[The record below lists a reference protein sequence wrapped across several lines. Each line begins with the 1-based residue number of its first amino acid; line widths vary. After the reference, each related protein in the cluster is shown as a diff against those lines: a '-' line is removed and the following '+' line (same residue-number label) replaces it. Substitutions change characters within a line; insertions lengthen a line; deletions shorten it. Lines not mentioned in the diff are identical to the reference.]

1 MRIHPLD
8 GLLFGFVKLLK
19 SLDKRQTG
27 LEHFR
32 PEAVKNILVVS
43 STAIGDTLLSTPAIR
58 AVRKRYPEA
67 KIIAHFNAVNA
78 ELFENNPHIDGI
90 IPYSG
95 GYRRAVRTVL
105 EFRRHNFDLALIF
118 HGNEPQATPMAY
130 LSGARFIIKVPVSRE
145 YGFLLSNTSNGF
157 DRHWD
162 HHAIDVRMKTAS
174 FVGCSGENREMVLVA
189 DEDDRA
195 AASYYLSRL
204 GTDENAIL
212 IGLQVGAATLYKMWP
227 HHKFIELGKR
237 LLQLNPD
244 IRILVTGSPRE
255 KKLCSTVAH
264 EIGDRAFSTAAEVS
278 LKTLRGLIERMDLL
292 VTNDTG
298 AMHMA
303 IALKTRT
310 VSLFCPTND
319 LGIGPIQDMHLHKVV
334 KKEKTCNPC
343 ITKKC
348 REPLCM
354 DRISVD
360 EVFCSAKESLDY
372 ALGQTN
378 E

>member
-8 GLLFGFVKLLK
+8 SLLYLSMKVMK

-27 LEHFR
+27 LEHFD
-32 PEAVKNILVVS
+32 PESVKNILVVS

-58 AVRKRYPEA
+58 ALRERYPQA
-67 KIIAHFNAVNA
+67 KIIAHFNAWNA
-78 ELFENNPHIDGI
+78 VLFENNPHIDGI
-90 IPYSG
+90 IPYQG
-95 GYRRAVRTVL
+95 GYKRFLRTIL
-105 EFRRHNFDLALIF
+105 EFRKHNFDLALIF

-130 LSGARFIIKVPVSRE
+130 LSGARFIIKVPMSRE

-157 DRHWD
+157 DKSRD
-162 HHAIDVRMKTAS
+162 YHAIDVRMKAAS
-174 FVGCSGENREMVLVA
+174 FIGCSGENREMVLLS
-189 DEDDRA
+189 DEGDRA
-195 AASYYLSRL
+195 AASNYLSRL
-204 GTDENAIL
+204 GMDENAIL

-227 HHKFIELGKR
+227 HHKFVELGKR

-255 KKLCSTVAH
+255 RKLCSAVAH

-278 LKTLRGLIERMDLL
+278 LKTLRGLIERMNLL

-298 AMHMA
+298 TMHMA
-303 IALKTRT
+303 IALKTKT

-319 LGIGPIQDMHLHKVV
+319 LGIGPIQDMQLHKVI

-343 ITKKC
+343 VTKKC
-348 REPLCM
+348 DEPLCM
-354 DRISVD
+354 DQISVD
-360 EVFCSAKESLDY
+360 EVLCSAKEALDY
-372 ALGQTN
+372 AGSHAN
-378 E
+378 D

>member
-8 GLLFGFVKLLK
+8 SLLYLSMKVMKAM
-19 SLDKRQTG
+19 DKRETG
-27 LEHFR
+27 LDHFS
-32 PEAVKNILVVS
+32 PAAVKNILVVS
-43 STAIGDTLLSTPAIR
+43 STAIGDTLVSTPAIR
-58 AVRKRYPEA
+58 AVRERYPQA
-67 KIIAHFNAVNA
+67 KIIAHFNAGNA
-78 ELFENNPHIDGI
+78 GLFENNPYIDGI

-95 GYRRAVRTVL
+95 GYRRFLRTVR
-105 EFRRHNFDLALIF
+105 EFRKHNFDLALIF

-130 LSGARFIIKVPVSRE
+130 LSGARFIIKVPISRE

-157 DRHWD
+157 EKPWD

-174 FVGCSGENREMVLVA
+174 FIGCSGENREMVLVA
-189 DEDDRA
+189 GEGDRA
-195 AASYYLSRL
+195 AASSYLSRL
-204 GTDENAIL
+204 GMDENAIL

-237 LLQLNPD
+237 LLQLNPG

-255 KKLCSTVAH
+255 RKLCSTVAR
-264 EIGDRAFSTAAEVS
+264 EIGDRAFSTAGEVS
-278 LKTLRGLIERMDLL
+278 LKTLRGLIEKMRLL

-303 IALKTRT
+303 IALKTKT
-310 VSLFCPTND
+310 LSLFCPSND
-319 LGIGPIQDMHLHKVV
+319 WGTGPVQDLHLHRII
-334 KKEKTCNPC
+334 KKGIPCKLC

-348 REPLCM
+348 ARPFCM
-354 DRISVD
+354 DQITVD
-360 EVFCSAKESLDY
+360 EVFHSAKESLGYVSRHAD
-372 ALGQTN
+372 

>member
-1 MRIHPLD
+1 M
-8 GLLFGFVKLLK
+8 
-19 SLDKRQTG
+19 
-27 LEHFR
+27 EHFD
-32 PEAVKNILVVS
+32 PSSVKNILVVS

-58 AVRKRYPEA
+58 AVRERYPQA
-67 KIIAHFNAVNA
+67 KIIAHFNAGNA
-78 ELFENNPHIDGI
+78 ELFENNPNIDGI

-95 GYRRAVRTVL
+95 GYRRFVRTVR
-105 EFRRHNFDLALIF
+105 EFRKHNFDLALIF

-130 LSGARFIIKVPVSRE
+130 LSGARFILKVPISRE

-157 DRHWD
+157 DKPWD

-174 FVGCSGENREMVLVA
+174 FIGCRGENREMVLVA
-189 DEDDRA
+189 DEVDRA
-195 AASYYLSRL
+195 AASAYLSGV
-204 GTDENAIL
+204 GTDKNAIL

-227 HHKFIELGKR
+227 HHKFVELGKR
-237 LLQLNPD
+237 LLQLDPN

-255 KKLCSTVAH
+255 RKLCSTVAH
-264 EIGDRAFSTAAEVS
+264 EIGNRAFSTAAEVS

-303 IALKTRT
+303 IALKTKT
-310 VSLFCPTND
+310 LSLFCPTND
-319 LGIGPIQDMHLHKVV
+319 WGTGPVQDLHLHMVI
-334 KKEKTCNPC
+334 KKGMLCNPC

-348 REPLCM
+348 ARPFCM
-354 DRISVD
+354 DQIEVD
-360 EVFCSAKESLDY
+360 EVFHSAKESLGYGIRHAD
-372 ALGQTN
+372 

>member
-1 MRIHPLD
+1 MK
-8 GLLFGFVKLLK
+8 VMK
-19 SLDKRQTG
+19 SLYKRQTG
-27 LEHFR
+27 LEHLN
-32 PEAVKNILVVS
+32 PESVKNILVVS

-58 AVRKRYPEA
+58 AVRERYPEA
-67 KIIAHFNAVNA
+67 KIIAHFNVGNA
-78 ELFENNPHIDGI
+78 GLFENNPHIDGI
-90 IPYSG
+90 IPYYG
-95 GYRRAVRTVL
+95 GYRRFLRTVL
-105 EFRRHNFDLALIF
+105 EFRKHNFDLALIF

-130 LSGARFIIKVPVSRE
+130 LSGAKFIVKAPISKE

-157 DRHWD
+157 EKPWD

-174 FVGCSGENREMVLVA
+174 FIGCSGENRELVLET
-189 DEDDRA
+189 DEGDRA
-195 AASYYLSRL
+195 AASSWLSRV
-204 GTDENAIL
+204 GMDGNAIL
-212 IGLQVGAATLYKMWP
+212 IGLQAGAATPYKIWP
-227 HHKFIELGKR
+227 RHKFIELGKR

-244 IRILVTGSPRE
+244 IRILVIGSPRE

-310 VSLFCPTND
+310 LSLFCPTNN
-319 LGIGPIQDMHLHKVV
+319 LGTGPVQDMHLHKVV
-334 KKEKTCNPC
+334 KKERTCNPC

-348 REPLCM
+348 YEPLCM
-354 DRISVD
+354 DQISVD
-360 EVFCSAKESLDY
+360 EVFHSAKEALDSS
-372 ALGQTN
+372 GRHTHD
-378 E
+378 